1 MRTKV
6 ELDTAEDPEAR
17 EERRKLKDVQ
27 EKRRNESNDSM
38 AIFRKMMGS
47 MRTKVELDTAEDP
60 EARMAMERD
69 NARIENARDI
79 FKNMDASNGPEARQE
94 MAAPLGEK
102 HLRVEVKPDFLLEGQ
117 NKAEAIRKER
127 LKEMASM
134 KAARERAMEDE
145 EMFSRQNQNRDNAM
159 KRQRELEIDMMR
171 LARQE
176 ALEEE
181 ERLESL
187 ARSEHPRALSPGL
200 LAARNVQSSRD
211 FVDQNQ
217 EKVERLRL
225 ERAREME
232 EMRRARENMTEED
245 YVVSNER
252 SEATRELEAFRAS
265 RGGGGTIRDRYNP
278 DTEPQQPAQSRSQ
291 TFTKAPKMR
300 AKAGDNWMKNSSQEK
315 AEAARV
321 AREREMEALMVAR
334 SHAIEEEEIERAQEE
349 AERRRDAERKA
360 HEMAVLVAD
369 LQKMRSVTASGP
381 RRRLRGGV

>member
-1 MRTKV
+1 MCRFV
-6 ELDTAEDPEAR
+6 CEYLGYHR
-17 EERRKLKDVQ
+17 LLLV
-27 EKRRNESNDSM
+27 
-38 AIFRKMMGS
+38 RKMMGS

-225 ERAREME
+225 ERAR
-232 EMRRARENMTEED
+232 
-245 YVVSNER
+245 
-252 SEATRELEAFRAS
+252 
-265 RGGGGTIRDRYNP
+265 
-278 DTEPQQPAQSRSQ
+278 
-291 TFTKAPKMR
+291 
-300 AKAGDNWMKNSSQEK
+300 
-315 AEAARV
+315 
-321 AREREMEALMVAR
+321 
-334 SHAIEEEEIERAQEE
+334 
-349 AERRRDAERKA
+349 
-360 HEMAVLVAD
+360 
-369 LQKMRSVTASGP
+369 
-381 RRRLRGGV
+381 